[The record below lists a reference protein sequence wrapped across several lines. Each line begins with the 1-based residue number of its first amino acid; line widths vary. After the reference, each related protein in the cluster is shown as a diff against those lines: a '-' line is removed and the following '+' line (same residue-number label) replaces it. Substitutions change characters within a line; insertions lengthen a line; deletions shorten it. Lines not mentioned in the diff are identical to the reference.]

1 MSYVGS
7 QQSTELKDA
16 LDSEMEK
23 TKIMEQSMKKLDQE
37 MKKGDELLAQMIPAA
52 VADKMKSGASPVDT
66 CEVFEMVTIVFNN
79 IPEFVDICTK
89 CDGMQI
95 VEMLN
100 TMFGIFDVLSER
112 NDIYKVETVKDSFVG
127 VSGAPEKTKNHAEKV
142 MDMALDMRDSVA
154 FVKDPRPEFA
164 DQEVGISLCNS
175 ILLTCTTCI
184 LKFRMDMLRFNWVV
198 TVDLLLLVLL
208 EIKLPDIVYL
218 VMP

>member
-1 MSYVGS
+1 MSYYVGS

-16 LDSEMEK
+16 LESEMEK

-66 CEVFEMVTIVFNN
+66 CEVFEQVTIVFNN
-79 IPEFVDICTK
+79 VPEFVDICTK

-164 DQEVGISLCNS
+164 EQEVSILYFWMFQFNLCNFD
-175 ILLTCTTCI
+175 ICTVQHA
-184 LKFRMDMLRFNWVV
+184 F
-198 TVDLLLLVLL
+198 
-208 EIKLPDIVYL
+208 
-218 VMP
+218 

>member
-1 MSYVGS
+1 MSYYVGS

-16 LDSEMEK
+16 LESEMEK

-66 CEVFEMVTIVFNN
+66 CEVFEQVTIVFNN

-164 DQEVGISLCNS
+164 EQEVSILYFWMFQFNLCN
-175 ILLTCTTCI
+175 
-184 LKFRMDMLRFNWVV
+184 F
-198 TVDLLLLVLL
+198 
-208 EIKLPDIVYL
+208 DIVCT
-218 VMP
+218 VQHAF

>member
-1 MSYVGS
+1 MSYYVGS

-16 LDSEMEK
+16 LESEMEK

-66 CEVFEMVTIVFNN
+66 CEVFEQVTIVFNN

-164 DQEVGISLCNS
+164 EQEVYFWMFQFRLCNFAERKYR
-175 ILLTCTTCI
+175 
-184 LKFRMDMLRFNWVV
+184 LKPSVSLVA
-198 TVDLLLLVLL
+198 TVMTSNSV
-208 EIKLPDIVYL
+208 K
-218 VMP
+218 

>member
-1 MSYVGS
+1 
-7 QQSTELKDA
+7 
-16 LDSEMEK
+16 MEK

-66 CEVFEMVTIVFNN
+66 CEVFEQVTIVFNN

-164 DQEVGISLCNS
+164 EQEVSILYFWMFQFNLCNFY
-175 ILLTCTTCI
+175 ICTCQGGRKQI
-184 LKFRMDMLRFNWVV
+184 FHGGRQ
-198 TVDLLLLVLL
+198 
-208 EIKLPDIVYL
+208 
-218 VMP
+218 

>member
-1 MSYVGS
+1 
-7 QQSTELKDA
+7 
-16 LDSEMEK
+16 MEK
-23 TKIMEQSMKKLDQE
+23 TTMMEGAMKKLDVE

-52 VADKMKSGASPVDT
+52 VAEKMKSGASPVDT
-66 CEVFEMVTIVFNN
+66 CEVFEQVTIVFNN

-112 NDIYKVETVKDSFVG
+112 NQIYKVETVKDSFVG

-164 DQEVGISLCNS
+164 EQEVSILYFWMFQFNLCNFD
-175 ILLTCTTCI
+175 ICTVQHA
-184 LKFRMDMLRFNWVV
+184 F
-198 TVDLLLLVLL
+198 
-208 EIKLPDIVYL
+208 
-218 VMP
+218 

>member
-16 LDSEMEK
+16 LDAEMEK

-66 CEVFEMVTIVFNN
+66 CEVFEQVTIVFNN

-164 DQEVGISLCNS
+164 EQEVSILYFWMFQFNLCNFD
-175 ILLTCTTCI
+175 ICT
-184 LKFRMDMLRFNWVV
+184 FRVGGTEVNFLWVG
-198 TVDLLLLVLL
+198 DS
-208 EIKLPDIVYL
+208 K
-218 VMP
+218 

>member
-1 MSYVGS
+1 MSYYVGS

-16 LDSEMEK
+16 LESEMEK

-66 CEVFEMVTIVFNN
+66 CEVFEQVTIVFNN

-164 DQEVGISLCNS
+164 EQEVSILYFWMFQFNLCNFD
-175 ILLTCTTCI
+175 ICTVQHA
-184 LKFRMDMLRFNWVV
+184 F
-198 TVDLLLLVLL
+198 
-208 EIKLPDIVYL
+208 
-218 VMP
+218 

>member
-1 MSYVGS
+1 MSYIGS

-66 CEVFEMVTIVFNN
+66 CEVFEQVTIVFNN

-164 DQEVGISLCNS
+164 EQEVSILYFWMFQFNLCNFD
-175 ILLTCTTCI
+175 ICTVQHA
-184 LKFRMDMLRFNWVV
+184 F
-198 TVDLLLLVLL
+198 
-208 EIKLPDIVYL
+208 
-218 VMP
+218 

>member
-1 MSYVGS
+1 MSYIGS

-37 MKKGDELLAQMIPAA
+37 MKKGDELLAQMIPPA

-66 CEVFEMVTIVFNN
+66 CEVFEQVTIVFNN

-164 DQEVGISLCNS
+164 EQEVYFLM
-175 ILLTCTTCI
+175 
-184 LKFRMDMLRFNWVV
+184 FQF
-198 TVDLLLLVLL
+198 
-208 EIKLPDIVYL
+208 
-218 VMP
+218 

>member
-16 LDSEMEK
+16 LDAEMEK

-66 CEVFEMVTIVFNN
+66 CEVFEQVTIVFNN

-164 DQEVGISLCNS
+164 EQEVSILYFWMFQFNLCNFD
-175 ILLTCTTCI
+175 ICT
-184 LKFRMDMLRFNWVV
+184 FRVGGTEANFFMGGRQ
-198 TVDLLLLVLL
+198 
-208 EIKLPDIVYL
+208 
-218 VMP
+218 

>member
-1 MSYVGS
+1 MSYYVGS

-16 LDSEMEK
+16 LESEMEK

-66 CEVFEMVTIVFNN
+66 CEVFEQVTIVFNN

-142 MDMALDMRDSVA
+142 MYMALDMRDSVA

-164 DQEVGISLCNS
+164 EQEVSILYFWMFQFNLCNFD
-175 ILLTCTTCI
+175 ICTVQHA
-184 LKFRMDMLRFNWVV
+184 F
-198 TVDLLLLVLL
+198 
-208 EIKLPDIVYL
+208 
-218 VMP
+218 

>member
-1 MSYVGS
+1 MSYYVGS

-16 LDSEMEK
+16 LESEMEK

-66 CEVFEMVTIVFNN
+66 CEVFEQVTIVFNN

-164 DQEVGISLCNS
+164 EQEVSILYFWMFQFNLCNFDICS
-175 ILLTCTTCI
+175 
-184 LKFRMDMLRFNWVV
+184 
-198 TVDLLLLVLL
+198 TVQHAF
-208 EIKLPDIVYL
+208 
-218 VMP
+218 

>member
-16 LDSEMEK
+16 LDAEMEK

-66 CEVFEMVTIVFNN
+66 CEVFEQVTIVFNN

-164 DQEVGISLCNS
+164 EQEVSILYFWMFQFNLCNFD
-175 ILLTCTTCI
+175 IYT
-184 LKFRMDMLRFNWVV
+184 FRVGGTEANFFMGGRQ
-198 TVDLLLLVLL
+198 
-208 EIKLPDIVYL
+208 
-218 VMP
+218 

>member
-1 MSYVGS
+1 
-7 QQSTELKDA
+7 
-16 LDSEMEK
+16 MEK
-23 TKIMEQSMKKLDQE
+23 TKIMEESMKKLDSE
-37 MKKGDELLAQMIPAA
+37 MKKGDELLSQMIPTA

-66 CEVFEMVTIVFNN
+66 CEVFEQVTIVFNN
-79 IPEFVDICTK
+79 VPEFVDICTK

-127 VSGAPEKTKNHAEKV
+127 VSGAPEKNKNHAEKV

-164 DQEVGISLCNS
+164 DQEVIVQNNLKNKPGLYFFNS
-175 ILLTCTTCI
+175 
-184 LKFRMDMLRFNWVV
+184 N
-198 TVDLLLLVLL
+198 
-208 EIKLPDIVYL
+208 YL
-218 VMP
+218 GQTSCQI

>member
-1 MSYVGS
+1 MSYEGS

-16 LDSEMEK
+16 LESEMEK

-66 CEVFEMVTIVFNN
+66 CEVFEQVTIVFNN

-164 DQEVGISLCNS
+164 EQEVSILYFWMFQFNLCNFD
-175 ILLTCTTCI
+175 ICTVQHA
-184 LKFRMDMLRFNWVV
+184 F
-198 TVDLLLLVLL
+198 
-208 EIKLPDIVYL
+208 
-218 VMP
+218 